1 MADKAID
8 QLEDAAEIHETDLFV
23 LQQSGAAKKLTG
35 QVLMNWM
42 SAAIDEKIGNAIG
55 GSY

>member
-8 QLEDAAEIHETDLFV
+8 QLDEAEKIYETDLFV
-23 LQQSGAAKKLTG
+23 LQQSGSAKKLAG

-42 SAAIDEKIGNAIG
+42 SAAIDEKVGNAIG